1 MENALL
7 TMILSQ
13 LKKMN
18 QTLNLILNE
27 VKKKNGKI
35 KNIEELLIILG
46 KLIPHFQHNLLLTW
60 ELTNNN
66 YNR

>member
-1 MENALL
+1 
-7 TMILSQ
+7 
-13 LKKMN
+13 MN

-35 KNIEELLIILG
+35 KNIEELLIILR
-46 KLIPHFQHNLLLTW
+46 KLMPHFQHNLLLTW

-66 YNR
+66 YNL